1 VNVDFAFVCDYADAS
16 GSKINALGI
25 GFDTIF
31 AQTIPWAQPQFFY
44 VAQVRASVAEVGQK
58 ELAIK
63 IIDADGGPIA
73 DINGTFT
80 IEKPA
85 PGQETKARIAVQ
97 FVGVT
102 FPSYGGYSI
111 HLVMGGNELHTIS
124 LTVAKP
130 PSTA

>member
-1 VNVDFAFVCDYADAS
+1 MDFAFVCDYADAS

-31 AQTIPWAQPQFFY
+31 AQSMPWAQPQFFY

-58 ELAIK
+58 DLAIK
-63 IIDADGGPIA
+63 IIDADGDSIA
-73 DINGTFT
+73 EIQGMFA

-97 FVGVT
+97 FAGVT
-102 FPSYGGYSI
+102 FPRYGGYAI

-124 LTVAKP
+124 LTVAP
-130 PSTA
+130 PPTTA